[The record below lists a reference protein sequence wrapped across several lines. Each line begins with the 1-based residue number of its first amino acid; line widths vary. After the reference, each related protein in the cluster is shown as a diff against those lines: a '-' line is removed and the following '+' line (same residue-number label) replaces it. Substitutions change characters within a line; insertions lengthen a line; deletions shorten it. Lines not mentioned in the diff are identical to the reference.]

1 VARARPLHYG
11 CGMADLRPRRSALF
25 LPASNPRAIAKAR
38 TLDAD
43 VVILDLED
51 AVAPEAKPDARTAA
65 ISAMHEDF
73 GRRERVIRANA
84 LDTEWGVADLTAL
97 RDADVD
103 AVLLPKVS
111 DVATLR
117 RARALL
123 GPDIPLWIMV
133 ETCRAILD
141 LRDIAAA
148 AAEHG
153 LTAFVAGTN
162 DLAKELRCR
171 PGDARAPLIP
181 ALAHIVTAARAYGL
195 VALDGVSN
203 AIDDPAKVE
212 AECEQGRD
220 LGFDGKTLIHPSQID
235 PANRVFAPD
244 ADEVAWAR
252 TILAAFDAPEA
263 QGKGAIRIEGRM
275 VELLHR
281 DEARRTVALAE
292 AIAG

>member
-1 VARARPLHYG
+1 
-11 CGMADLRPRRSALF
+11 MADLRPRRSALF
-25 LPASNPRAIAKAR
+25 LPASNPRAVAKAR

-51 AVAPEAKPDARTAA
+51 AVAPEAKPDARAAA
-65 ISAMHEDF
+65 IAAMREDF

-84 LDTEWGVADLTAL
+84 LDTEWGEADVAAL
-97 RDADVD
+97 RDAAVD

-111 DVATLR
+111 DVATVA

-123 GPDIPLWIMV
+123 GPGIPLWIMV
-133 ETCRAILD
+133 ETAQAILD
-141 LRDIAAA
+141 LRAIAAA
-148 AAEHG
+148 AAGHG
-153 LTAFVAGTN
+153 LTALVAGTN

-181 ALAHIVTAARAYGL
+181 ALTHIVTAARAYGL
-195 VALDGVSN
+195 LALDGVSN
-203 AIDDPAKVE
+203 AIDAPDRVA

-263 QGKGAIRIEGRM
+263 EGKGAIRVEGRM

-281 DEARRTVALAE
+281 DEARRTVAMAE